1 MAKKLWEYNIC
12 ELFEVDNFHHCPN
25 QYNSWQEFINSDAL
39 SCNCISGNPL
49 LYWYWDNDSQSL
61 SDKDCESD
69 EYGEPIE
76 GIPENFKR
84 ITLIYRSWFSGMAKI
99 IILVS
104 PDDEC
109 EIRKFICENQLN
121 QAVSI

>member
-1 MAKKLWEYNIC
+1 MAKKLWEYENQ
-12 ELFEVDNFHHCPN
+12 ELFEVDNFHHCPD

-49 LYWYWDNDSQSL
+49 LYWYWDCDNED
-61 SDKDCESD
+61 DD
-69 EYGEPIE
+69 EYE
-76 GIPENFKR
+76 GTPENFKR

-104 PDDEC
+104 PDDEY
-109 EIRKFICENQLN
+109 EIRKFIYTNQSN
-121 QAVSI
+121 QVVSID

>member
-1 MAKKLWEYNIC
+1 MSKKLWEYDNFS
-12 ELFEVDNFHHCPN
+12 LFEVDNFHHCPN
-25 QYNSWQEFINSDAL
+25 QYDSWQAFINSDAL

-49 LYWYWDNDSQSL
+49 LYWYWDGSSCS
-61 SDKDCESD
+61 SDEHDEPD
-69 EYGEPIE
+69 EEYGEPIE

-84 ITLIYRSWFSGMAKI
+84 ITLIYRSWFSGIAKI

-104 PDDEC
+104 PDDEY
-109 EIRKFICENQLN
+109 EIRRFICENQSN